1 MCAGSTDFYLAGL
14 AALSGDTAVAARHYR
29 AAISCHRRLGARP
42 MLARTLHEYSL
53 LPQEPSGTQDLPA
66 ASAALAEAGAI
77 ATECGMTTLLDLLDQ
92 PRTPVPGTLAL
103 NRDGDYWLIG
113 YGDALVRA
121 PDSLGLRYLDL
132 LIRNPGR
139 ELPALELVQLA
150 AATGGVTA
158 GIQHGDLHDV
168 SGAAAD
174 DILDPQARAAY
185 RHRLAEL
192 DTELTE
198 ADQWHD
204 TERASRLRAE
214 KDFLLRELAAAT
226 GLGGR
231 PRQLGSESERARLN
245 VTRAIRSAISRL
257 RDRAPAAAAH
267 LDQAIRTGSRC
278 CYLPAGPPAR
288 AHPAPSPRNAGSPR

>member
-1 MCAGSTDFYLAGL
+1 
-14 AALSGDTAVAARHYR
+14 
-29 AAISCHRRLGARP
+29 
-42 MLARTLHEYSL
+42 
-53 LPQEPSGTQDLPA
+53 
-66 ASAALAEAGAI
+66 
-77 ATECGMTTLLDLLDQ
+77 MTTLLDVLDQ
-92 PRTPVPGTLAL
+92 SRTPVPGALAL

-113 YGDALVRA
+113 YGDAVVRA
-121 PDSLGLRYLDL
+121 PDSLGLRYLNL

-139 ELPALELVQLA
+139 ELAALELVQLA
-150 AATGGVTA
+150 AATGHPAVGV
-158 GIQHGDLHDV
+158 QHDDLREV
-168 SGAAAD
+168 SGVAAA

-192 DTELTE
+192 DAELAE

-231 PRQLGSESERARLN
+231 SRQLGSESERARLN

-257 RDRAPAAAAH
+257 RDRAPDAAAH
-267 LDQAIRTGSRC
+267 LDRAVRTGSRC
-278 CYLPAGPPAR
+278 CYLPTRDSEPWVWG
-288 AHPAPSPRNAGSPR
+288 G